1 MNHAAE
7 DPVLIHFSCEA
18 CSTQLTAP
26 EALAGHAG
34 PCPTCS
40 ALVTAPLRPAP
51 LEPPAATSEPAATI
65 RPSLPAPAG
74 VELETVLHPERRRF
88 RPMAVAAC
96 AAVLAGVGLFGWFMK
111 TYGTLPGFRD
121 QPPGVIVPLAA
132 RPDRTGSGWLTGTF
146 TRPKSGLI
154 LQQGH
159 VILQLS
165 QSSDGGPNA
174 MVGLPCGSMD
184 AGRLARAV
192 GDLGP
197 VQARAKVHWSGG
209 PREYRMLVVD
219 GLEPVSPQAPDELLA
234 EWEALQKF
242 LNASTWNA
250 AKPTIAATDLPV
262 TGSPPAGWDFGLFNR
277 YGSAVL
283 IPLAEVAI
291 ADGHRTLW
299 SARTEGV
306 AATLQC
312 VTERK
317 KGQASV
323 RFAPRPTTGAL
334 RLPTEQAPL
343 DLPSLAAAVIQ
354 GTAPG
359 SGRSVGA
366 KAPLPDR
373 DGPDRLPFRLSAS
386 DPLPAATEVK
396 PAIQ

>member
-1 MNHAAE
+1 
-7 DPVLIHFSCEA
+7 
-18 CSTQLTAP
+18 
-26 EALAGHAG
+26 
-34 PCPTCS
+34 
-40 ALVTAPLRPAP
+40 
-51 LEPPAATSEPAATI
+51 
-65 RPSLPAPAG
+65 
-74 VELETVLHPERRRF
+74 
-88 RPMAVAAC
+88 MA
-96 AAVLAGVGLFGWFMK
+96 
-111 TYGTLPGFRD
+111 
-121 QPPGVIVPLAA
+121 
-132 RPDRTGSGWLTGTF
+132 
-146 TRPKSGLI
+146 
-154 LQQGH
+154 
-159 VILQLS
+159 
-165 QSSDGGPNA
+165 
-174 MVGLPCGSMD
+174 
-184 AGRLARAV
+184 
-192 GDLGP
+192 
-197 VQARAKVHWSGG
+197 
-209 PREYRMLVVD
+209 
-219 GLEPVSPQAPDELLA
+219 
-234 EWEALQKF
+234 QKF

-343 DLPSLAAAVIQ
+343 DLPSLAAAVLQ